1 KDIVMCGRSVPRIC
15 GGYDTPILRTERTD
29 PYNLRIEDGQSELCS
44 GTPRCRGRVSED
56 GPELPSKRRSKK
68 GGKTSG
74 SDGRRIRRSSDSRTH
89 IDDPGFKPR
98 YLCGMDAAYEGDT
111 AFVSAS
117 VWDAVN
123 KEIAETVTIVNAVS
137 NKYVPGFLGFRE
149 GPLLVKIA
157 EKIRQKPDVFLI
169 DGQGVAHPRR
179 FGLAC
184 HVGLA
189 LDRPTIGVAKS
200 RLYGKSDDSKILD
213 PEGEVIGRILTA
225 QNRKFYVSV
234 GHRISLETA
243 SD

>member
-1 KDIVMCGRSVPRIC
+1 MTSEKLFQFVN
-15 GGYDTPILRTERTD
+15 TD
-29 PYNLRIEDGQSELCS
+29 HAASLQRDLS
-44 GTPRCRGRVSED
+44 RRV
-56 GPELPSKRRSKK
+56 KCV
-68 GGKTSG
+68 
-74 SDGRRIRRSSDSRTH
+74 
-89 IDDPGFKPR
+89 DDPNFEPR
-98 YLCGMDAAYEGDT
+98 YLCGIDAAYEGDT
-111 AFVSAS
+111 AFVAAS
-117 VWDAVN
+117 VWDATN
-123 KEIAETVTIVNAVS
+123 MEIIETATILDRVS
-137 NKYVPGFLGFRE
+137 TKYVPGFLGFRE

-213 PEGEVIGRILTA
+213 HEGKVLGRILTV

-243 SD
+243 SNLVEKSIVDGHPSPLREAHLKSMRAKQDGSE

>member
-1 KDIVMCGRSVPRIC
+1 LTSEKLFQFVN
-15 GGYDTPILRTERTD
+15 TD
-29 PYNLRIEDGQSELCS
+29 HAASLQRDLS
-44 GTPRCRGRVSED
+44 RRV
-56 GPELPSKRRSKK
+56 KCV
-68 GGKTSG
+68 
-74 SDGRRIRRSSDSRTH
+74 
-89 IDDPGFKPR
+89 DDPNFEPR
-98 YLCGMDAAYEGDT
+98 YLCGIDAAYEGDT
-111 AFVSAS
+111 AFVAAS
-117 VWDAVN
+117 VWDATN
-123 KEIAETVTIVNAVS
+123 MEIIETATILDRVS
-137 NKYVPGFLGFRE
+137 TKYVPGFLGFRE

-213 PEGEVIGRILTA
+213 HEGKVLGRILTV

-243 SD
+243 SNLVEKSIVDGHPSPLREAHLKSMRAKQDGSE

>member
-1 KDIVMCGRSVPRIC
+1 MTAEKLFQFVNKDHAASLQRDLS
-15 GGYDTPILRTERTD
+15 
-29 PYNLRIEDGQSELCS
+29 
-44 GTPRCRGRVSED
+44 RCV
-56 GPELPSKRRSKK
+56 KCV
-68 GGKTSG
+68 
-74 SDGRRIRRSSDSRTH
+74 
-89 IDDPGFKPR
+89 DDPNFEPR
-98 YLCGMDAAYEGDT
+98 YLCGIDAAYEGDT
-111 AFVSAS
+111 AFVAAS
-117 VWDAVN
+117 IWDATN
-123 KEIAETVTIVNAVS
+123 MEIIETATILDRVS
-137 NKYVPGFLGFRE
+137 TKYVPGFLGFRE
-149 GPLLVKIA
+149 GPLLAKIA

-200 RLYGKSDDSKILD
+200 RLYGKSDDSKILN

-243 SD
+243 SNVVEKSIVNGHPSPLRQAHLESIRAKQGGSG

>member
-1 KDIVMCGRSVPRIC
+1 MTSEKLFQFVN
-15 GGYDTPILRTERTD
+15 TD
-29 PYNLRIEDGQSELCS
+29 HAASLQRDL
-44 GTPRCRGRVSED
+44 
-56 GPELPSKRRSKK
+56 
-68 GGKTSG
+68 
-74 SDGRRIRRSSDSRTH
+74 SRNVKCV
-89 IDDPGFKPR
+89 DDPNFDPR
-98 YLCGMDAAYEGDT
+98 YLCGIDAAYEGDT
-111 AFVSAS
+111 AFVAAS
-117 VWDAVN
+117 VWDATN
-123 KEIAETVTIVNAVS
+123 MEIIETATILDRVS
-137 NKYVPGFLGFRE
+137 TKHVPGFLGFRE

-243 SD
+243 SDLVEKSLVNGHPSPLRQAHLESNRAKQGGSD

>member
-1 KDIVMCGRSVPRIC
+1 
-15 GGYDTPILRTERTD
+15 
-29 PYNLRIEDGQSELCS
+29 
-44 GTPRCRGRVSED
+44 
-56 GPELPSKRRSKK
+56 
-68 GGKTSG
+68 
-74 SDGRRIRRSSDSRTH
+74 
-89 IDDPGFKPR
+89 
-98 YLCGMDAAYEGDT
+98 MDAAYEGDT
-111 AFVSAS
+111 AFVAAS

-123 KEIAETVTIVNAVS
+123 KEIAETVTIVNGVS

-157 EKIRQKPDVFLI
+157 EKILQKPDVFLI

-200 RLYGKSDDSKILD
+200 RLYGKSDDSNILD

-243 SD
+243 SDLVEKSLVNGHPSPLRQAHLESNRAKQGGSD